1 MKKIN
6 IDKEDFNK
14 LFRLYYLIEVSK
26 FRWIFSYDDYFLKE
40 YLKYYKE
47 YNNALDYL
55 LDKYNLVNKTYKY
68 NFANYFITIEED
80 KL

>member
-14 LFRLYYLIEVSK
+14 LFRLNYLIEVSK

-47 YNNALDYL
+47 YNNAQIIY
-55 LDKYNLVNKTYKY
+55 
-68 NFANYFITIEED
+68 
-80 KL
+80 

>member
-14 LFRLYYLIEVSK
+14 LFRLNYLIEVSK

-40 YLKYYKE
+40 YLKYYRSKSFRGV
-47 YNNALDYL
+47 L
-55 LDKYNLVNKTYKY
+55 LNSVFL
-68 NFANYFITIEED
+68 
-80 KL
+80 